1 MVLPV
6 SVEASA
12 VAEAAARGTVPEE
25 APAAKEVTKVGA
37 AVEVPAGEEASL
49 TPFVLQELWVDGAPA
64 SLRWLASP

>member
-25 APAAKEVTKVGA
+25 APAAKEVTKAGA

-49 TPFVLQELWVDGAPA
+49 TPFVLQKL
-64 SLRWLASP
+64 